1 MSLIFKKVDMSVAIM
16 RNRNRFAATSGLCAC
31 SLHDSNRARY
41 SMLKLKY
48 QDLTRRRTSTV
59 RTVKRLTTITS
70 SSRSQWIYR
79 LYKIYDTQTWRDVTT
94 GFSICLIPQSPPRM
108 ICAGQLV
115 STEILIA
122 GTARVLLSTHQV
134 VHNTTLHPPYQP

>member
-16 RNRNRFAATSGLCAC
+16 RNRNRFAATSGLCAVVYKTAIE
-31 SLHDSNRARY
+31 LGIP
-41 SMLKLKY
+41 MLKLKY

-70 SSRSQWIYR
+70 SSAHSGYIA

-94 GFSICLIPQSPPRM
+94 ASR
-108 ICAGQLV
+108 
-115 STEILIA
+115 
-122 GTARVLLSTHQV
+122 
-134 VHNTTLHPPYQP
+134 